1 MHDMPK
7 IQLVRG
13 YRLQWEKAQDAYVL
27 LYPEGMVK
35 LNPTASE
42 ILQMV
47 DGERNA
53 QQIIEA
59 LEKKYPDAEL
69 ADDVSGFLEIAK
81 GNGWLVEEA
90 G

>member
-53 QQIIEA
+53 LQIIEA
-59 LEKKYPDAEL
+59 LEQKYPDAEL
-69 ADDVSGFLEIAK
+69 ADDVNGFLEIAK
-81 GNGWLVEEA
+81 GNGWLIEEA